1 MCDED
6 EVDPDENQNPDQR
19 FKKLKHPIHFYFS
32 FDKKSDKSKC
42 LVANSS
48 IVGNPKCGAFLKG
61 KNPTNLVNHVR
72 TKHVGAF
79 KEYLIKK
86 AEKDKEDEAK
96 KKKTSPSTVS
106 DVSKSN
112 SMVQPTLSEV
122 SA

>member
-1 MCDED
+1 MA
-6 EVDPDENQNPDQR
+6 NP
-19 FKKLKHPIHFYFS
+19 
-32 FDKKSDKSKC
+32 
-42 LVANSS
+42 S

-61 KNPTNLVNHVR
+61 KNPTNLVNNVR
-72 TKHVGAF
+72 KKHVGAF

-122 SA
+122 SAYCKTQFFYCTIMLYPNDLFSCPGLRRNTPPTTQKKFT